1 MPEIR
6 TDVGADGVIRYD
18 PTAPLRS
25 RLELTQRLGWMN
37 ARRTVLLKY
46 RDECA
51 RIADHHGVQDVSS
64 DLRELD
70 AAEAALRWVLGER
83 ETLGY

>member
-1 MPEIR
+1 MPETR
-6 TDVGADGVIRYD
+6 DPRDVLARH
-18 PTAPLRS
+18 PL
-25 RLELTQRLGWMN
+25 EVTQALVAISW
-37 ARRTVLLKY
+37 RRRALLCY

-51 RIADHHGVQDVSS
+51 RIGDHHGVQDASS

-70 AAEAALRWVLGER
+70 AVEAALRWVRGER

>member
-1 MPEIR
+1 MR
-6 TDVGADGVIRYD
+6 K
-18 PTAPLRS
+18 PLD
-25 RLELTQRLGWMN
+25 LAAELRHLV
-37 ARRTVLLKY
+37 ARRVVLLTY

-51 RIADHHGVQDVSS
+51 RIGDHHGVQDAAS
-64 DLRELD
+64 DLRELE

>member
-1 MPEIR
+1 MPEVRGHAEMTMALLAIA
-6 TDVGADGVIRYD
+6 G
-18 PTAPLRS
+18 
-25 RLELTQRLGWMN
+25 
-37 ARRTVLLKY
+37 RRKTLLAY

-51 RIADHHGVQDVSS
+51 RIGDHHGVQDASS

-83 ETLGY
+83 GNVGQ

>member
-1 MPEIR
+1 MR
-6 TDVGADGVIRYD
+6 LGKCFWMR
-18 PTAPLRS
+18 
-25 RLELTQRLGWMN
+25 RLEELVPALSWLN
-37 ARRTVLLKY
+37 ARREVLLKY

-51 RIADHHGVQDVSS
+51 RIADHHGVQDASS

>member
-1 MPEIR
+1 MRSPDSI
-6 TDVGADGVIRYD
+6 AIML
-18 PTAPLRS
+18 TAIVH
-25 RLELTQRLGWMN
+25 
-37 ARRTVLLKY
+37 RRQILLSY

-51 RIADHHGVQDVSS
+51 RIGDHHGVQDASS